1 MARVCGID
9 CDYIRAC
16 GSKVMTTPK
25 PSRLAVRLDVL
36 TREELLQLAADALDE
51 LPKSHHLRHRADALV
66 AERKPLPAWCVDGV
80 LLSPDLLPHLFES
93 LSLRDCAAAAACSG
107 WAAAWLALLRLR
119 RYLNPVALHINL
131 PKYIDPEGIITT
143 QPTSVTT
150 MPDGALCVSAGGR
163 LLFLT
168 AQGQPIPGGG
178 AWEDLAKVEFDRS
191 YCVLQ
196 HDDALLV
203 ADTFDQ
209 NVRRLRLRDGLELA
223 RSPKLIRPYELAISG
238 DLLFV
243 PTHEKISVLN
253 VVTLELLYEFGERGF
268 CAAIDCAVH
277 HDVLY
282 VVDQECHGMLQ
293 VFGLDG
299 RPRSVVRGEFGAPT
313 CISIRDDHIYLVE
326 GRPDPDGE
334 DYMERCE
341 AGEGRRLLVLE
352 LDGTIRQKVL
362 IPSGIQSLCLVGD
375 EIWFPDSEVT
385 VLHRLRFV

>member
-1 MARVCGID
+1 
-9 CDYIRAC
+9 
-16 GSKVMTTPK
+16 MTTPK

-178 AWEDLAKVEFDRS
+178 AWEDLAKVAFGVS
-191 YCVLQ
+191 FCVLQ

-203 ADTFDQ
+203 ADPFDE
-209 NVRRLRLRDGLELA
+209 NVRRLRLSDGLELA
-223 RSPKLIRPYELAISG
+223 RSPELKNPCELAISG

-243 PTHEKISVLN
+243 PTTKRISVLN
-253 VVTLELLYEFGERGF
+253 VATLELLYEFGRGIF
-268 CAAIDCAVH
+268 DAAVDCAVH
-277 HDVLY
+277 HDALY
-282 VVDQECHGMLQ
+282 VVDVDQEFRGELQ

-299 RPRSVVRGEFGAPT
+299 RPRGVVRGEFGAPA
-313 CISIRDDHIYLVE
+313 CISIRDDLIYLVE
-326 GRPDPDGE
+326 SRPVPDE
-334 DYMERCE
+334 EHFMERYE

-352 LDGTIRQKVL
+352 LDGTVRQKVL

-375 EIWFPDSEVT
+375 EIWLPDSDCT
-385 VLHRLRFV
+385 ALHRLRFV

>member
-1 MARVCGID
+1 
-9 CDYIRAC
+9 
-16 GSKVMTTPK
+16 MTTPT

-66 AERKPLPAWCVDGV
+66 AEHKPLPARCVDGV

-119 RYLNPVALHINL
+119 RYLNPVPLWINL
-131 PKYIDPEGIITT
+131 PKDFIDPVDNRITT
-143 QPTSVTT
+143 QPASVTT
-150 MPDGALCVSAGGR
+150 MPDGTLCVSAGER

-168 AQGQPIPGGG
+168 AQGQPLPGGG
-178 AWEDLAKVEFDRS
+178 SWEDLAKVEFDRS

-299 RPRSVVRGEFGAPT
+299 RPRSVVRGEYGAPT

-326 GRPDPDGE
+326 ARPDPDE
-334 DYMERCE
+334 AHYMERCE
-341 AGEGRRLLVLE
+341 AGEGGRLLVLE
-352 LDGTIRQKVL
+352 LDGTIRQKVPL
-362 IPSGIQSLCLVGD
+362 PETSIIQGLCLVGD
-375 EIWFPDSEVT
+375 EIWLPDTDAGTDVT
-385 VLHRLRFV
+385 ALRVPCMCRLRFV